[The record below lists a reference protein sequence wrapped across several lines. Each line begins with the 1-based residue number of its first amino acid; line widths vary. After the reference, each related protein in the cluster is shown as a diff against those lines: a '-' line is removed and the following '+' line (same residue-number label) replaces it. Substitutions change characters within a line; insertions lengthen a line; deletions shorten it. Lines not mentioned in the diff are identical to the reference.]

1 MNDLGRLGSF
11 GLAAAASLALA
22 IESFSQ
28 EFNSAR
34 VAAVLLAVLVLHL
47 VRCPRVIILREAVI
61 YACFIAYML
70 IELLWTTDRA
80 LAMNTLAPALTSLI
94 TLVLF
99 GSFAALHDLRA
110 VVAGSLAGFLAGAA
124 VYAGISGFPFRYPA
138 GFSYNAVAGMYLF
151 GLILALLLA
160 SCARRKALLLVL
172 SAVIGA
178 HVVATTSIK
187 TNLGILLGAIA
198 AALIHF
204 AYVSRLLWR
213 NALVVLALGTA
224 LTIVVASNESAVG
237 MLKGG
242 AERVALGLQILKAR
256 EDMPGYTAFEK
267 RASWQR
273 EGFRGWSSNPVFGHG
288 VESFRSRFGFTSHA
302 SHVDIAY
309 NSGLIGLILF
319 YGVFASV
326 FHRLYRARNGEY
338 RDARFV
344 ILAGTICY
352 VFISF
357 AGTIH
362 YISTLAAFIALG
374 AGFLKRA

>member
-1 MNDLGRLGSF
+1 MTTLGNVGSF
-11 GLAAAASLALA
+11 SLAAAASLALA
-22 IESFSQ
+22 VESFSQ

-34 VAAVLLAVLVLHL
+34 VAAVLVGVLVLHL
-47 VRCPRVIILREAVI
+47 VRCPRVVILREAVV
-61 YACFIAYML
+61 YACFLAYML
-70 IELLWTTDRA
+70 IELLWTSDRA
-80 LAMNTLAPALTSLI
+80 LAMNTLGPAITFLI
-94 TLVLF
+94 ALVLF
-99 GSFAALHDLRA
+99 GSLVALHDLRTI
-110 VVAGSLAGFLAGAA
+110 VAGSLAGLLVGAVA
-124 VYAGISGFPFRYPA
+124 YAGISGFPFRYPA

-151 GLILALLLA
+151 GFILALLLA
-160 SCARRKALLLVL
+160 SFARRKALLLALAV
-172 SAVIGA
+172 VIGA

-187 TNLGILLGAIA
+187 TNLGILLGAAGA
-198 AALIHF
+198 AVIHL

-213 NALVVLALGTA
+213 NALIILAVGTTLA
-224 LTIVVASNESAVG
+224 FAIASNESAVG

-273 EGFRGWSSNPVFGHG
+273 EGFRGWSANPMFGHG
-288 VESFRSRFGFTSHA
+288 VESFRSRYGFTSHA

-309 NSGLIGLILF
+309 NSGLIGLVLF
-319 YGVFASV
+319 YGVFASM
-326 FHRLYRARNGEY
+326 FFRLYHARSDEN

-344 ILAGTICY
+344 ILAGAICY
-352 VFISF
+352 LFISF

-362 YISTLAAFIALG
+362 YIATLAAFFALG